1 MKLGLQI
8 IDKIRGTEILN
19 YYDLLK
25 SNADTDIKQIQTHKL
40 SSLLLEMKCYNRFY
54 SPLLKD
60 VSIEEITSNPTE
72 VLKRLPIMDKKSIG
86 NNYDYVFTR
95 LKDRPVQRKKTGGST
110 GNPFYYYVDKE
121 HLSWFWAYI
130 YFFWHRNSGYE
141 PGDPFITIAGN
152 SLRTTSR
159 QFIEKTYHLLQNNY
173 FITGDIIDKSLK
185 IDTRKTRKAVLLYGY
200 PSSIINIVR
209 SMPDM
214 TRKTPLIKAIFTT
227 SEQLLPSTRLAIEE
241 AFGVPVYD
249 MYGANDGGI
258 LTCECS
264 NYDGYHINDRTCLVE
279 TFTNEFGL
287 SELLLTNLSSY
298 SFPFIRYRVGDI
310 GRLKI
315 EKCDCGIKSARI
327 IDLKGRTRDMI
338 RIPNGKSIHGS
349 FFNNVFYK
357 FKEIDGYRIV
367 QNKDLS
373 IKIHIHVINPEAFNE
388 VAKDVFDEIS
398 SFLKDADLTIEQMD
412 EFNPTNDKFKLIES
426 HVV

>member
-1 MKLGLQI
+1 MKIGLQI

-19 YYDLLK
+19 CYDLLK
-25 SNADTDIKQIQTHKL
+25 SNADTNSNQIQTHKL
-40 SSLLLEMKCYNRFY
+40 TSLLVEMKTSNRFY
-54 SPLLKD
+54 GPLLKD
-60 VSIEEITSNPTE
+60 VSIEEINSNPTE

-86 NNYDYVFTR
+86 SNYDDVFTQ
-95 LKDRPVQRKKTGGST
+95 LKNRPVQRKKTGGST

-130 YFFWHRNSGYE
+130 YFFWHLNSGYE

-152 SLRTTSR
+152 SLRTTGR

-173 FITGDIIDKSLK
+173 FITGDIIDNSLK
-185 IDTRKTRKAVLLYGY
+185 IDPIKAGKAVLLYGY
-200 PSSIINIVR
+200 PSSILNMVKAI
-209 SMPDM
+209 PDI
-214 TRKTPLIKAIFTT
+214 TRKMSCIKAVFTT
-227 SEQLLPSTRLAIEE
+227 SEQLLPHTRLAIEE

-264 NYDGYHINDRTCLVE
+264 SHDGYHINDRTCFVE

-310 GRLKI
+310 GRLKL
-315 EKCDCGIKSARI
+315 ENCHCGIKSARI

-338 RIPNGKSIHGS
+338 RMPNGKSIHGS
-349 FFNNVFYK
+349 FFNNIFYK

-373 IKIHIHVINPEAFNE
+373 INLHIHVINPDAFNE
-388 VAKDVFDEIS
+388 VATDVLDEIS
-398 SFLKDADLTIEQMD
+398 NFLKEVDLTIEQMA
-412 EFNPTNDKFKLIES
+412 ELNPTNEKFKLIES